1 MERCTDWSRKNS
13 NRTMPEIREEMF
25 FFPGGSDAKLLGFLH
40 WPDKPVHTGILYVHP
55 FAEEKNCSHSVAV
68 KAARSFAELG
78 FAVMRFDLSGCGDS
92 EGNME
97 DFTLADWQNDLK
109 SAIRYLKDK
118 AQVEKVAL
126 WGLRSGAGLCL
137 LHTLENDNV
146 PFTLLWQPVIHFKD
160 FMHRFL
166 RQRVG
171 TGLVTHSETVSVK
184 SLVEM
189 LESGRLVEVFGYT
202 VSLALYRSFAETGA
216 APAKNA
222 LKSKTFIASISL
234 MEKAAFKL
242 ANFAQNSLNGN
253 TSFVHLVEEPFWDR
267 YWRWNAPKTIQ
278 ETRRWLQKIK

>member
-1 MERCTDWSRKNS
+1 
-13 NRTMPEIREEMF
+13 MPEIREEMF

-40 WPDKPVHTGILYVHP
+40 QPEKTAQTGIVYVHP
-55 FAEEKNCSHSVAV
+55 FAEEKNCSHSVVA

-109 SAIRYLKDK
+109 EAIRVFQEKS
-118 AQVEKVAL
+118 QVKRVAL

-137 LHTLENDNV
+137 LHALENDDI
-146 PFTLLWQPVIHFKD
+146 PFTLLWQPVLNFKD
-160 FMHRFL
+160 FIHQFL

-171 TGLVTHSETVSVK
+171 TGLAAGGETVSVK
-184 SLVEM
+184 SLVET
-189 LESGRLVEVFGYT
+189 LESGESVEVFGYT
-202 VSLALYRSFAETGA
+202 VSPALYRSFVKAGSV
-216 APAKNA
+216 PSLNA

-234 MEKAAFKL
+234 MEKASFKL

-267 YWRWNAPKTIQ
+267 YWRWQAPKTTE
-278 ETRRWLQKIK
+278 ETRKWLQNIM